1 MKERAPQKTS
11 QKTEGSPTPDSPAE
25 RRKAKDDPEFEPSMV
40 EITAFIRADQRFAL
54 DLIENSERRRLGG
67 DFDSASLIQ
76 EALDL
81 LIEKKL
87 VVVRLGRKN
96 LG

>member
-1 MKERAPQKTS
+1 MSERLTQKRS
-11 QKTEGSPTPDSPAE
+11 HN
-25 RRKAKDDPEFEPSMV
+25 PEDANRDLVFELPMV
-40 EITAFIRADQRFAL
+40 EITACIRADQQVAL
-54 DLIENSERRRLGG
+54 ELIEKSERRRLGG

-87 VVVRLGRKN
+87 VVVRLGKKN

>member
-1 MKERAPQKTS
+1 MRQHEPEKRFKKPENAR
-11 QKTEGSPTPDSPAE
+11 
-25 RRKAKDDPEFEPSMV
+25 DDLEFEPPMV
-40 EITAFIRADQRFAL
+40 AITAFIRADQQFAL
-54 DLIENSERRRLGG
+54 ELIENSERRRLGG